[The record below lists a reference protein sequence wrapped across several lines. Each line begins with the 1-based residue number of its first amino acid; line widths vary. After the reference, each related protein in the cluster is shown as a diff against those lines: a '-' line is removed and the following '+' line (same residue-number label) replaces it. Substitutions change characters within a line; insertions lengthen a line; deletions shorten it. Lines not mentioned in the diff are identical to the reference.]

1 MKKLLLIALLCFNV
15 QAKPIASMGNNGGGK
30 IVLLDDVCVKDG
42 KKYNSWFRAYTYHQ
56 TGVTQDGCWMV
67 EHDTVVMIWDSG
79 TKMRYPAINFTIIDA
94 GKKQNL

>member
-1 MKKLLLIALLCFNV
+1 
-15 QAKPIASMGNNGGGK
+15 
-30 IVLLDDVCVKDG
+30 
-42 KKYNSWFRAYTYHQ
+42 
-56 TGVTQDGCWMV
+56 MV